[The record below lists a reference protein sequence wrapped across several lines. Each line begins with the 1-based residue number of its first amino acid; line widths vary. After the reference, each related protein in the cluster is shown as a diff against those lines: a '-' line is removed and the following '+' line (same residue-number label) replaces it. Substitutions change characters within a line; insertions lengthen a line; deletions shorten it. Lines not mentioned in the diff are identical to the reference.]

1 MEELRRW
8 YAVRTHPRKEFFA
21 KQNFENQSFRV
32 FLPSTIRIVRHARKV
47 KETLSPLFPG
57 YLFLHLAKS
66 EENWITISSTRG
78 AIGPVRFG
86 NYYPPVPDWFI
97 EGLMERANEKGIIPV
112 GMKEKYGFSP
122 GDKVR
127 FKGPNDTIIEGVL
140 KALDG
145 KDRAIIL
152 IEMLKRE
159 VEAKV
164 PLLNLR
170 AA

>member
-1 MEELRRW
+1 MEEQKKW

-21 KQNFENQSFRV
+21 QQNFENQSYRV

-47 KETLSPLFPG
+47 KEARSPLFPG
-57 YLFLHLAKS
+57 YLFLHLAPS
-66 EENWITISSTRG
+66 DRNWVAISSTRG
-78 AIGPVRFG
+78 AIGPVKFG

-97 EGLMERANEKGIIPV
+97 EGLMAKANEQGIIPV
-112 GMKEKYGFSP
+112 GIKETYGFSP
-122 GDKVR
+122 GDRVR
-127 FKGPNDTIIEGVL
+127 LQGPNNTIIEGVL

-152 IEMLKRE
+152 IEILKRE
-159 VEAKV
+159 VETRV
-164 PLLNLR
+164 PLVKLC